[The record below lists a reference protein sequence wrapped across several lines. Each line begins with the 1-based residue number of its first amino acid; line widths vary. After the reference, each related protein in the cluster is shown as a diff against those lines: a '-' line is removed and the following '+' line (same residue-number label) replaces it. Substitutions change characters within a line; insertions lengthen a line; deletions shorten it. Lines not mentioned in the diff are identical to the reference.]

1 MKEIIELIQ
10 ESYKVK
16 IPKEKQTQITR
27 ENPKISKVLYDKEG
41 EYKMLEDITY
51 KFWKNNDKKGY

>member
-1 MKEIIELIQ
+1 M
-10 ESYKVK
+10 Y
-16 IPKEKQTQITR
+16 
-27 ENPKISKVLYDKEG
+27 KVLYDKEG